1 MFKKLINTE
10 QEIEFN
16 IAPQFQGVYPKPQ
29 RSSKF
34 MPDWYKNLPR
44 FLPNQ
49 PVGTAGTVK
58 TCVPVMDA
66 ITNGYIIPLW
76 ADLHLKTVTRKDEDT
91 GKIILGLEHTLALDS
106 GMASPIDQHH
116 FHQVGSEC
124 PVTKYKMG
132 RVLLKINNPWQIKTP
147 KGYSVLIKTPPH
159 LYPDLQPMEGVVD
172 TDTYHRPINF
182 PCLWTNNNFG
192 EWVIPRGT
200 PFIHVV
206 PIKRS
211 TLKAKYGTMDE
222 VSDKRQWNMV
232 SSTFSD
238 NYRKFYWNRAK
249 KDKPD
254 A

>member
-76 ADLHLKTVTRKDEDT
+76 ADLHLKTVTR
-91 GKIILGLEHTLALDS
+91 
-106 GMASPIDQHH
+106 
-116 FHQVGSEC
+116 
-124 PVTKYKMG
+124 
-132 RVLLKINNPWQIKTP
+132 
-147 KGYSVLIKTPPH
+147 
-159 LYPDLQPMEGVVD
+159 
-172 TDTYHRPINF
+172 
-182 PCLWTNNNFG
+182 
-192 EWVIPRGT
+192 
-200 PFIHVV
+200 
-206 PIKRS
+206 
-211 TLKAKYGTMDE
+211 
-222 VSDKRQWNMV
+222 
-232 SSTFSD
+232 
-238 NYRKFYWNRAK
+238 
-249 KDKPD
+249 
-254 A
+254 